1 MDSHDPLNYRAYF
14 FVLVFVTSLFT
25 TGCDKTVT
33 TGVERTS
40 HAQADAIEAWSER
53 NHRPHR
59 FLFTQA
65 AEFGASVAPTW
76 ITVVDY
82 KIVLVTDLDGA
93 PVDLNSPVF
102 RSIDDLHRELS
113 EILLGSQAMIASG
126 FEDKYSGS
134 ISASFRKSTGV
145 PLSFTWDSPST
156 IDDWVTWEI
165 LVFEFLDE

>member
-1 MDSHDPLNYRAYF
+1 MNYRTYF
-14 FVLVFVTSLFT
+14 FVLVLVPSLFT
-25 TGCDKTVT
+25 AGCDKIST

-40 HAQADAIEAWSER
+40 NAQADAIEAWSEN

-65 AEFGASVAPTW
+65 AELGTSVDPTW

-82 KIVLVTDLDGA
+82 KIVLTTDLDGA
-93 PVDLNSPVF
+93 PVDLNSPAF

-113 EILLGSQAMIASG
+113 ELLLGSQSMIASG

-145 PLSFTWDSPST
+145 PLTFTWDSPST

-165 LVFEFLDE
+165 LEFEFLDE